1 MTLLGCHI
9 AYFLPLDISHCEVDQ
24 ISPYGH
30 FRLDPAVSVFHV
42 GLWLHRLA
50 IHASVLMRMCTGHF
64 PLWAIS
70 VFEIQAH
77 KMLFMVVDM
86 VRQVFR
92 CANMIDEL
100 SHYGTHRHT
109 YRHMSFILDM
119 EIHKLQAS
127 SSQKTLHLLINKY
140 ELLSIYRQA
149 NGRYASLKRHTS

>member
-9 AYFLPLDISHCEVDQ
+9 AYFLPLDILHKLIRYRHIASAIFVYIVLFPLCF
-24 ISPYGH
+24 PYG
-30 FRLDPAVSVFHV
+30 FMIVSV
-42 GLWLHRLA
+42 A
-50 IHASVLMRMCTGHF
+50 IYASLLMRMCTGHF
-64 PLWAIS
+64 S
-70 VFEIQAH
+70 VCEIQVH

-86 VRQVFR
+86 VWQVFR

-100 SHYGTHRHT
+100 SHYGTHRHI
-109 YRHMSFILDM
+109 YRQMSFILDM

-140 ELLSIYRQA
+140 ELLSIYRQT